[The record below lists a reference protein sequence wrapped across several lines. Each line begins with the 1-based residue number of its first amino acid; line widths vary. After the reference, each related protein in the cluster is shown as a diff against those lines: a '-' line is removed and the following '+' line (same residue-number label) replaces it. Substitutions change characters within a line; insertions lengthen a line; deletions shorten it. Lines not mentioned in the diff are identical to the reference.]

1 MHSRLTLVMRDT
13 AGPVSCKITS
23 STIKIPDT
31 QKSELP
37 LIHYNYETI
46 LRLLNK
52 RCLYA
57 GKGLGLES
65 EIFVID
71 DGYIIKK

>member
-1 MHSRLTLVMRDT
+1 MHSRLTLVRGDT

-23 STIKIPDT
+23 STIEIPEV
-31 QKSELP
+31 QRSESP
-37 LIHYNYETI
+37 LIYYNYETI

-52 RCLYA
+52 RCLDA
-57 GKGLGLES
+57 CKGLGLES
-65 EIFVID
+65 EIIVID